1 VESERDA
8 ADAAKPTKTV
18 AAKLVVSKTVASER
32 SVAQRTAEEAAA
44 LHYMLSKELNAATQ
58 KRAELVAEDKV
69 KKQEEAL
76 DRLLRSS
83 KKEVE
88 QVESKLEKAASKVER
103 EAEAKAKKN
112 ARSAAVTKAVSGAI
126 VSVASTGI
134 TKSAAVA
141 GVDAKSEVMHVA
153 KGQQKK
159 LQHMKQQKLND
170 DGEENS
176 KFDDDDI
183 GWHKTHWSTVAWV
196 MFIMFGPVF
205 TTAVVGLVGYY
216 TGTVAA
222 LATCLLLVSMDIACY
237 YYSWF
242 LW

>member
-18 AAKLVVSKTVASER
+18 AAKLVVSKTVALER

-103 EAEAKAKKN
+103 EAEAKATKN
-112 ARSAAVTKAVSGAI
+112 ARGAAVSKAVSGAI
-126 VSVASTGI
+126 VSAASTGI
-134 TKSAAVA
+134 AKSAAVA
-141 GVDAKSEVMHVA
+141 GVDAKSEAMHVA

-159 LQHMKQQKLND
+159 LQQMKQQKLD

-183 GWHKTHWSTVAWV
+183 GWHKSHWSTVAWV

-205 TTAVVGLVGYY
+205 TAAVVGLVGYY